1 MELLLSIHHAA
12 MGEYIEA
19 TWGPWDDD
27 AQRSYWD
34 ERQRGGLLQ
43 VVVVSGSVAGL
54 LEVRES
60 EENAEV
66 VNIELAPHFQG
77 RGLGTA
83 ILTGIQQAAV
93 RRGAAVVLQV
103 LTVNSARHLD
113 MPLGFTAT
121 GETEWH
127 VQMRWSC

>member
-1 MELLLSIHHAA
+1 
-12 MGEYIEA
+12 
-19 TWGPWDDD
+19 
-27 AQRSYWD
+27 
-34 ERQRGGLLQ
+34 LQ

-83 ILTGIQQAAV
+83 ILTGILQAAV